1 MTKQLQLPFSWCKRT
16 IMDAVGNDIFTAIF
30 IKKDGSERKMVCRF
44 VQDKGGNA
52 IGEHDRI
59 LTVLDMSLAKGASNA
74 YRRINLDTL
83 KSIKHAGNIYNF

>member
-1 MTKQLQLPFSWCKRT
+1 MTKQLQLPFSWCKLT

-30 IKKDGSERKMVCRF
+30 IKNDGRDRKMTCRF
-44 VQDKGGNA
+44 GQDKGGLA

-83 KSIKHAGNIYNF
+83 KSIKHAGNLYNF

>member
-1 MTKQLQLPFSWCKRT
+1 M
-16 IMDAVGNDIFTAIF
+16 I
-30 IKKDGSERKMVCRF
+30 CRF
-44 VQDKGGNA
+44 VQDKGELA

-83 KSIKHAGNIYNF
+83 KSIKHAGNLYNF